1 MSSGVADRAG
11 GPLGG
16 LSPQWLEFQPQ
27 WYLLRYPDAQEL
39 MLQHGYEDAQRFYEE
54 IGCHRG
60 HSPNRYFDEIWY
72 RQAYPEVRRGL
83 LEKRWKS
90 GFEHYRSEG
99 YHRFSPHWLF
109 DEVAY
114 RRRYLE
120 LTDRHLAERGFCNG
134 YDHYLSHGEAHGFRA
149 GPFVDVTLLQEMA
162 GRHEEWFGP
171 EGLLASWLVLPAYIA
186 DAAPL
191 SWYFDAPWYL
201 ETYPQVRDAIEAGDY
216 GNALHHYLTN
226 PTPEA
231 FNPSPWFDEA
241 YYRRTSPDILPSVGA
256 GGLRNGYEHFVLFGA
271 HEGRSPAEG
280 IDLALYKRHP
290 LVWSDCE
297 GGVYDSPFARLVAE
311 KAGHAV
317 PVGCEDPLP
326 DEDQTRQ
333 LFRDDAALH
342 LPALARQKLDFRVRG
357 MAEVSVIMVVHDQ
370 IDLTL
375 QALASLRAGY
385 DGAIE
390 LIIVDSGSCDE
401 TSGLEQLVE
410 GAIILRHRTNIGYLL
425 GCNEALEH
433 VTAPAVLYL
442 NNDIRLYPDALHH
455 ALKRL
460 YRQETTGA
468 VAARLVR
475 TNLFLQEAGS
485 IIWRDGATYGYRR
498 QDDPNIP
505 EASFSREVD
514 YGSAAFLLVRTGLLR
529 RLGGYDTRYWPAY
542 FEDTDLCVRLQ
553 KIGARIVYEPLAM
566 VEHLEFGSSGQSG
579 SHQLIQRHWK
589 VFAQQHQEFL
599 RQQQPQHIRNA
610 LLGRE
615 RRRPER
621 QRVLL
626 IEDRIPLRGLGSG
639 YVRSNDIVRAL
650 VALDYHVTVFPVMRE
665 QIPPFLLYRDFPEE
679 VELVFNQDMS
689 TLLEFLEERAG
700 YYDLLW
706 VGRTH
711 NMARLLPL
719 LNEASRFLPH
729 CGSVLDTE
737 VVAAPRTLLQQK
749 VTGLMADGSPAP
761 ELAPEAWEEEQDR
774 LLAEELRCAHYCQQ
788 IVAVTEHDAG
798 LIRRAGYPNVMV
810 LGHGMAVEPTS
821 RPYGE
826 RRDILFLGAFHSEAS
841 PNYDSMTWFVEE
853 VLPLLKA
860 LPEDVCLHIAGYVHP
875 AVDMTPLGQHDRV
888 EILGAVDD
896 LGALFDRYR
905 VFVAPTRFAGGL
917 PFKVHEAAARGLPMV
932 VTDLLR
938 EEVGWQAGES
948 LLSAP
953 GTDPAG
959 FAAAVEQLYDDE
971 TLWQRIRQ
979 SALEAVKRDTDLG
992 QFRHRLKQIVD
1003 ASLN

>member
-1 MSSGVADRAG
+1 MSTAMSALEMVSSQGRKPRWAD
-11 GPLGG
+11 
-16 LSPQWLEFQPQ
+16 FQEE
-27 WYLLRYPDAQEL
+27 WYLLRYPDVREL
-39 MLQHGYEDAQRFYEE
+39 MQQHGYVDVRLFYEE

-60 HSPNRYFDEIWY
+60 HSPNRYFDEVWY
-72 RQAYPEVRRGL
+72 RQRYPEVRRGL
-83 LEKRWKS
+83 LERRWAS
-90 GFEHYRSEG
+90 GFEHYCMEG
-99 YHRFSPHWLF
+99 HTHLSPHWLF
-109 DEVAY
+109 DETAY
-114 RRRYLE
+114 RQRYLE
-120 LTDRHLAERGFCNG
+120 LTDQHLAGRGFCNG
-134 YDHYLSHGEAHGFRA
+134 YDHYLSYGEAHGFQA
-149 GPFVDVTLLQEMA
+149 GPFCDLRLMRQMAQKYDV
-162 GRHEEWFGP
+162 WFGP
-171 EGLLASWLVLPAYIA
+171 EGLLASWLALPAHIA
-186 DAAPL
+186 DAAPI
-191 SWYFDAPWYL
+191 SWYFDAGWYL
-201 ETYPQVRDAIEAGDY
+201 ETYPQVREAIEAGEY

-226 PTPEA
+226 PTPEV
-231 FNPSPWFDEA
+231 FSPSPWFDED
-241 YYRRTSPDILPSVGA
+241 YYRRTSPDILPSLG
-256 GGLRNGYEHFVLFGA
+256 GDGLRNGYDHFVLFGA
-271 HEGRSPAEG
+271 SEGRSPAEG
-280 IDLALYKRHP
+280 VDLARYRQSP

-297 GGVYDSPFARLVAE
+297 GGVFDSPFARFVAE
-311 KAGHAV
+311 KNGQAV
-317 PVGCEDPLP
+317 PVAVEEPPL
-326 DEDQTRQ
+326 DEEQTRQ
-333 LFRDDAALH
+333 LFREDATLY
-342 LPALARQKLDFRVRG
+342 LPVLARQKLDFRVRG

-390 LIIVDSGSCDE
+390 LILVDSGSRDE
-401 TSGLEQLVE
+401 TAGLEELVE

-425 GCNEALEH
+425 GCNEALHH

-442 NNDIRLYPDALHH
+442 NNDVRLYPDALHH

-460 YRQETTGA
+460 YRLETTGA

-475 TNLFLQEAGS
+475 TNLYLQEAGS

-505 EASFSREVD
+505 EASFSRDVD
-514 YGSAAFLLVRTGLLR
+514 YGSAAFLLVKTGLLR

-599 RQQQPQHIRNA
+599 RHQQPQHIRNA

-665 QIPPFLLYRDFPEE
+665 RTPSFLLYRDFPEE
-679 VELVFNQDMS
+679 VELAFDQDMS
-689 TLLEFLEERAG
+689 TLPAFLEERAG

-719 LNEASRFLPH
+719 LNEASRFLLH

-737 VVAAPRTLLQQK
+737 VVAAPRALLQQD
-749 VTGLMADGSPAP
+749 VTGLMADGTAAKVLTPAEREK
-761 ELAPEAWEEEQDR
+761 ELDR
-774 LLAEELRCAHYCQQ
+774 LLADELQSAHYCRQ

-810 LGHGMAVEPTS
+810 LGHGMELAPTP

-826 RRDILFLGAFHSEAS
+826 RRDILFLGAFHGEAS
-841 PNYDSMTWFVEE
+841 PNYDSMMWFVEE
-853 VLPLLKA
+853 VMPLLKA
-860 LPEDVCLHIAGYVHP
+860 LPDDVCLHIAGYVHP
-875 AVDMTPLGQHDRV
+875 SVDMTPLGRHPRV
-888 EILGAVDD
+888 EILGAVED
-896 LGALFDRYR
+896 LSALFDRYK

-932 VTDLLR
+932 VTELLR
-938 EEVGWQAGES
+938 EEVGWQAEET

-953 GTDPAG
+953 GNDPAG
-959 FAAAVEQLYDDE
+959 FAAAVERLYDDE
-971 TLWQRIRQ
+971 VLWQHLRQ
-979 SALEAVKRDTDLG
+979 SALEAVRHDTDLE
-992 QFRHRLKQIVD
+992 QFRHRVKQIVT

>member
-1 MSSGVADRAG
+1 MSSVVS
-11 GPLGG
+11 GPEATPAGG
-16 LSPQWLEFQPQ
+16 LSPRWLEFHDE
-27 WYLLRYPDAQEL
+27 WYLLRHADVKEL
-39 MLQHGYEDAQRFYEE
+39 MHQYGYSDARLFYEE

-60 HSPNRYFDEIWY
+60 HSPNRYFDEVWY
-72 RQAYPEVRRGL
+72 RQTYPEVRRAL

-90 GFEHYRSEG
+90 GFEHYCMEGFRSL
-99 YHRFSPHWLF
+99 SPHWLF

-114 RRRYLE
+114 RRRHLE
-120 LTDRHLAERGFCNG
+120 LTDQHLAERGFCNG
-134 YDHYLSHGEAHGFRA
+134 YDHYLSYGEAHGFRA
-149 GPFVDVTLLQEMA
+149 GPFVDVGLLQKMA
-162 GRHEEWFGP
+162 RHHAEWFGP
-171 EGLLASWLVLPAYIA
+171 EGLLASWLVLPAHVA
-186 DAAPL
+186 DSMPM
-191 SWYFDAPWYL
+191 SWYFDAAWYL
-201 ETYPQVRDAIEAGDY
+201 ETYPQVKEAIAAGEY

-226 PTPEA
+226 PTPDE
-231 FNPSPWFDEA
+231 FSPSPWFDEA
-241 YYRRTSPDILPSVGA
+241 YYRRTSPDILPSLGA

-280 IDLALYKRHP
+280 IDLALYRRHP

-297 GGVYDSPFARLVAE
+297 GGVHDSPFARLVAE
-311 KAGHAV
+311 KHGQAV
-317 PVGCEDPLP
+317 PVGQEEPPL

-333 LFRDDAALH
+333 LFRDEAALY

-390 LIIVDSGSCDE
+390 LIIVDSGSRDE
-401 TSGLEQLVE
+401 TSGLEELVE
-410 GAIILRHRTNIGYLL
+410 GAIILRHRVNVGYLL

-442 NNDIRLYPDALHH
+442 NNDVRLYPDALHH

-460 YRQETTGA
+460 YRLETTGA

-475 TNLFLQEAGS
+475 TNLYLQEAGS

-665 QIPPFLLYRDFPEE
+665 EVRPFLLYRDFPEE

-689 TLLEFLEERAG
+689 TLLAFLEERAG

-749 VTGLMADGSPAP
+749 VTGLTPDGQPAR
-761 ELAPEAWEEEQDR
+761 AMTAEEEEKELDR

-788 IVAVTEHDAG
+788 IVAVTEHDAE
-798 LIRRAGYPNVMV
+798 LVRRAGYPNVMV
-810 LGHGMAVEPTS
+810 LGHGMKPAPTS

-826 RRDILFLGAFHSEAS
+826 RKDILFLGAFHCERS
-841 PNYDSMTWFVEE
+841 PNYDSMMWFVEE
-853 VLPLLKA
+853 VMPLLKA
-860 LPEDVCLHIAGYVHP
+860 LPEDVCLHVAGHVHP
-875 AVDMTPLGQHDRV
+875 SVDMTPLGRHPRV

-896 LGALFDRYR
+896 LDALFDRYR

-932 VTDLLR
+932 VTDLLQQ
-938 EEVGWQAGES
+938 EVGWKAGES
-948 LLSAP
+948 LLCAAAD
-953 GTDPAG
+953 DPAG
-959 FAAAVEQLYDDE
+959 FAAAVERLYGDGA
-971 TLWQRIRQ
+971 LWQRVRQ
-979 SALEAVKRDTDLG
+979 SALEAVRRDTDLE
-992 QFRHRLKQIVD
+992 QFRNRLKQIVD

>member
-1 MSSGVADRAG
+1 MSSVESDVKAMPA
-11 GPLGG
+11 GG
-16 LSPQWLEFQPQ
+16 LSPRWLEFHAE
-27 WYLLRYPDAQEL
+27 WYLLRYADVKEL
-39 MLQHGYEDAQRFYEE
+39 MHQHGYSDAQLFYED

-60 HSPNRYFDEIWY
+60 HSPNRYFDEVWY
-72 RQAYPEVRRGL
+72 RQTYPEVRRGL

-90 GFEHYRSEG
+90 GFEHYCMEG
-99 YHRFSPHWLF
+99 YHGFSPHWLF
-109 DEVAY
+109 NEVAY
-114 RRRYLE
+114 RRHYLE
-120 LTDRHLAERGFCNG
+120 LTDQHLAERGFCNG
-134 YDHYLSHGEAHGFRA
+134 YDHYLSYGERHGFRA
-149 GPFVDVTLLQEMA
+149 GPFVDVALLQKMA
-162 GRHEEWFGP
+162 QQHEEWFGP
-171 EGLLASWLVLPAYIA
+171 EGLLASWLVLPSHVA
-186 DAAPL
+186 DSMPM
-191 SWYFDAPWYL
+191 SWYFDASWYL
-201 ETYPQVRDAIEAGDY
+201 KTYPQVGEAIAAGEY

-226 PTPEA
+226 PTPDE
-231 FNPSPWFDEA
+231 FSPSPWFDEA
-241 YYRRTSPDILPSVGA
+241 YYRQTSPDILPSVGV

-280 IDLALYKRHP
+280 INLELYKRHP
-290 LVWSDCE
+290 LVWSDCD

-311 KAGHAV
+311 KNGQAV
-317 PVGCEDPLP
+317 PVGPEEPPL

-333 LFRDDAALH
+333 LFRDEAALY
-342 LPALARQKLDFRVRG
+342 LPAIARQKLDFRVRG

-390 LIIVDSGSCDE
+390 LIIVDSGSRDE
-401 TSGLEQLVE
+401 TSGLEELVD
-410 GAIILRHRTNIGYLL
+410 GAIILRHRVNVGYLL

-460 YRQETTGA
+460 YRLETTGA

-475 TNLFLQEAGS
+475 TNLYLQEAGS

-514 YGSAAFLLVRTGLLR
+514 YGSAAFLLVKTGLLR

-589 VFAQQHQEFL
+589 VFAQQHLEFL

-665 QIPPFLLYRDFPEE
+665 QTPSFLLYRDFPEE

-689 TLLEFLEERAG
+689 TLPAFLEERAG

-749 VTGLMADGSPAP
+749 ITGLTPEGQPAP
-761 ELAPEAWEEEQDR
+761 ELTQAEEEKELDR
-774 LLAEELRCAHYCQQ
+774 LLADELRCAHYCQQ
-788 IVAVTEHDAG
+788 IVAVTEHDAE
-798 LIRRAGYPNVMV
+798 LVRRAGYQNVMV
-810 LGHGMAVEPTS
+810 LGHGMEPAPTS

-826 RRDILFLGAFHSEAS
+826 RKDILFLGAFHCEKA
-841 PNYDSMTWFVEE
+841 PNYDSMMWFVEE
-853 VLPLLKA
+853 VMPLLKT
-860 LPEDVCLHIAGYVHP
+860 LPEDVCLHVAGYVHP
-875 AVDMTPLGQHDRV
+875 SVDMTPLGRHARV

-896 LGALFDRYR
+896 LDALFDRYR

-932 VTDLLR
+932 VTDLLQQ
-938 EEVGWQAGES
+938 EVGWKAGES
-948 LLSAP
+948 LLSAAV
-953 GTDPAG
+953 GDPAG
-959 FAAAVEQLYDDE
+959 FAAAVERLYGDE
-971 TLWQRIRQ
+971 ALWQRVRQ
-979 SALEAVKRDTDLG
+979 SALEAVRRDTDLE
-992 QFRHRLKQIVD
+992 QFRHRVKQIVD